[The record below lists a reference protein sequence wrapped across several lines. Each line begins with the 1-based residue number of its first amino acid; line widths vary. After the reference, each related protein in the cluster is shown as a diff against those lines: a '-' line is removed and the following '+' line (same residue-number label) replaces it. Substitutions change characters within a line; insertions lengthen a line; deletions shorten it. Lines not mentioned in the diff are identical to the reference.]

1 MPKSGDWSGSPIS
14 RCGTGENAGAR
25 EISRWKTSRGRDV
38 RPRFPPGDHAEVKAA
53 ACETVRETKLPLSK
67 QSTTDLARRMEDRLG
82 RKISRSTVWRILSQA
97 AIRPWQHRSW
107 IFPRAD
113 DFAEKAAVILD
124 LYAGRFDGEP
134 LGPRDFVVSADEKT
148 SIQARVRCHKTLPVS
163 AGQPQRVESEYARG
177 GALQYLAAW
186 DVHRAKVFGRCEPKT
201 GIVPF
206 GRLVDDV
213 MQTEPYAS
221 AARVFWIVDNGS
233 SHRGQSSIDRLSQKY
248 SNAILVH
255 TPVHASWLNQIE
267 IYFSIVQRKVLSP
280 NDFTSLVEVEDR
292 LLAFQDYY
300 MTHAKPFDWKFDR
313 SKLNAL
319 TTRLEDARFGRLH
332 AACKKLQPYL
342 HL

>member
-1 MPKSGDWSGSPIS
+1 MKDRI
-14 RCGTGENAGAR
+14 
-25 EISRWKTSRGRDV
+25 GR
-38 RPRFPPGDHAEVKAA
+38 
-53 ACETVRETKLPLSK
+53 S
-67 QSTTDLARRMEDRLG
+67 
-82 RKISRSTVWRILSQA
+82 ISRSTVWRILSQA

-124 LYAGRFDGEP
+124 LYAGQFGGVP

-148 SIQARVRCHKTLPVS
+148 SIQARVRPHKTLPVG

-186 DVHRAKVFGRCEPKT
+186 DVHRARVFGRCEEQT

-221 AARVFWIVDNGS
+221 AERVFWIVDNGS

-280 NDFTSLVEVEDR
+280 NDFASLAEVEDR

-300 MTHAKPFDWKFDR
+300 MLHARPFDWKFDR
-313 SKLNAL
+313 PKLNAFI
-319 TTRLEDARFGRLH
+319 TRLKDARFGRLH
-332 AACKKLQPYL
+332 AACRKLQPYI